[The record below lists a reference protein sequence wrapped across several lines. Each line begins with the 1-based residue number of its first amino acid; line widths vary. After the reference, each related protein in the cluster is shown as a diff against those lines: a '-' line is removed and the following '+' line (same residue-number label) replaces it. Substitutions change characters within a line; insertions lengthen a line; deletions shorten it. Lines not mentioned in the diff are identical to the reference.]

1 MEKEMQNMDSFARD
15 IQFCYPW
22 RSYQKRVLDELHEH
36 LHNDK
41 LHLVAPPGSGKTVLG
56 LEVMLQLNKATLII
70 APTLAI
76 RNQWIDRFVE
86 LFLQT
91 DVTPDW
97 ITTNLREPTY
107 VTVTTYQALHNLY
120 SDQDSENMERDRLNH
135 YPFQTVIL
143 DEAHHLRT
151 SWWEST
157 VSFSQQMKK
166 PTIVSLTATPP
177 YDSSFQEWQKYI
189 QLCGPIDAE
198 IYVPELVR
206 EGELCAHQDYIIFS
220 APTMLENQPILEYH
234 QNVTTFFH
242 ELLRNE
248 SFKAL
253 LENHPF
259 IQETEANMD
268 DILADPSYFFGMMM
282 YLKEVESQVW
292 QIALKKVT
300 KSEAALPALDP
311 EWLGELLT
319 KMIYQDDYFST
330 ITEIESIRNRLSRM
344 GAIERRI
351 VTLKTNNRINKTLT
365 RSISKLSSIQVIV
378 DFEMAA
384 LQEAARLVILTDFI
398 YKEDF
403 PKTKDDTK
411 PLMRLGVIPIFETLR
426 RERVVDR
433 KLAVITGSI
442 VIIPKTAILALE
454 KEAAQK
460 GFEYSL
466 KPLEHDEAYVKL
478 TWKTTAN
485 AGMVSVL
492 TAVFEQGEINCM
504 IGTAALLGEGWDAP
518 AINSLILASYVGSY
532 MLSNQMRGR
541 AIRSEAGN
549 QAKTANI
556 WHLVC
561 MDIEELDGGHDF
573 ISLTRRFDSLM
584 GLYMTKP
591 IITTRMKRMDIPLP
605 LQSQIDISEQ
615 NELTLGRANQR
626 QELFQRWQ
634 EAVKEKGT
642 KKEVLY
648 TDKEKLPRP
657 YIFGNTLKSL
667 IITVIITIIQV
678 AIGNRTNTP
687 TEHFATHILVGLIIG
702 IIISSPFIYKAIK
715 GIIRNMS
722 LEKQMKQVA
731 KVMYQTMYSI
741 DLLHTA
747 YYEGVLQVEEG
758 SSGEV
763 QISLAEG
770 TIKEQKMFTEA
781 LQDFMDPIENPRY
794 LLYRHSGRFFKKEDY
809 HAIPEEIGRKK
820 EYVEVFL
827 ITWKKHMEKAEYIYT
842 RTKDG
847 RHRLLIARTRAMSAL
862 FREKSER
869 ISEWR

>member
-1 MEKEMQNMDSFARD
+1 MQNMDSFARD

-107 VTVTTYQALHNLY
+107 VTVTTYQALHSLY
-120 SDQDSENMERDRLNH
+120 SDQDSENMKRDRLNH

-206 EGELCAHQDYIIFS
+206 EGELCAHQDYILFS

-466 KPLEHDEAYVKL
+466 KPLEHDEAYVEL
-478 TWKTTAN
+478 TWQTTAN

-492 TAVFEQGEINCM
+492 TAVYEQGEINCI

-541 AIRSEAGN
+541 AIRSETGN

-561 MDIEELDGGHDF
+561 MDLEELDGGHDF

-584 GLYMTKP
+584 GLHMTKP

-605 LQSQIDISEQ
+605 LQSKIDISEQ

-715 GIIRNMS
+715 GIVRNMS

-741 DLLHTA
+741 DLLRTA

-781 LQDFMDPIENPRY
+781 LQEFMDPIENPRY

-827 ITWKKHMEKAEYIYT
+827 TTWKKHMEKAEYIYT

-847 RHRLLIARTRAMSAL
+847 RQRLLIARTRAMSAL